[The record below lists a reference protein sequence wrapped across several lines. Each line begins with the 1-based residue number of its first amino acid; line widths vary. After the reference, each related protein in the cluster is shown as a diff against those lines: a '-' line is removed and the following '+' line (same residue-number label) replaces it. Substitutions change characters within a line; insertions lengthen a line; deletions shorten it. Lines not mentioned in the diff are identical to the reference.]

1 MERGLW
7 QLGVV
12 KMDVAHQRG
21 FQVFAA
27 DEMVALQHLLDA
39 AVEALDHAVGLGV
52 HRRAEAVLDAKII
65 AKPVKIVLTGC
76 RSLAQAEQ
84 PIGEFLTIIG

>member
-1 MERGLW
+1 VERGLR

-12 KMDVAHQRG
+12 KMNVAHQRG